1 LIFNSLPTIFFK
13 GNPYHVSLKA
23 VDWFLLVLMVSVDF
37 ACLGVFGG
45 FW

>member
-1 LIFNSLPTIFFK
+1 MFLKKPLIGLMVF
-13 GNPYHVSLKA
+13 
-23 VDWFLLVLMVSVDF
+23 MVSVDF